1 MKTFACGLFSN
12 TVDCQIYYF
21 FASIQSFKLHL
32 TAGIIKLFL
41 LLLPSEI
48 LGLKYAT
55 KFLLVFCFLS
65 NEAHYRCNRTRA
77 PYVIK
82 KIAHIKLFV
91 VKLKDGVECWNL
103 KCWWHISSTINLWL
117 LFQER
122 HQLRWWWWCFVASS
136 WIVSMMI
143 IDFQRTHLG

>member
-41 LLLPSEI
+41 LLLLPSEI

-65 NEAHYRCNRTRA
+65 NEAHYGCNRTRA

-82 KIAHIKLFV
+82 KNRSYQV
-91 VKLKDGVECWNL
+91 VCRETQGRRRMLESKVLMTY
-103 KCWWHISSTINLWL
+103 IINY
-117 LFQER
+117 
-122 HQLRWWWWCFVASS
+122 
-136 WIVSMMI
+136 
-143 IDFQRTHLG
+143 